1 MEECSVCDIS
11 ARYICTTCNIHLCE
25 DHQVVHK
32 SKKKDHNFHQLG
44 IELNS
49 EEIAKIV
56 ENLSLKIKI
65 AGECQVR
72 IMQETITLIKKIQ
85 SICMNAINTVRE
97 KEEKYI
103 RLLKIS
109 QQILLSEQMREIKS
123 ELEKTIEIK
132 VPTPDFNETED
143 FYKLSFLHE
152 QTMIKLEEVRD
163 ALADGRNFIFQGHK
177 DYVRALAI
185 TSDNKYI
192 ISGSNDKSVRIW
204 NIEVK
209 KEEAFHKDH
218 TGYVSSITSKMEP

>member
-1 MEECSVCDIS
+1 MKITRLCIKARKKTIILTNS
-11 ARYICTTCNIHLCE
+11 ASNLIL
-25 DHQVVHK
+25 
-32 SKKKDHNFHQLG
+32 
-44 IELNS
+44 

-109 QQILLSEQMREIKS
+109 QQRLLSEQMREIKS

-132 VPTPDFNETED
+132 LPTPDFNETED
-143 FYKLSFLHE
+143 FYKLSFLH
-152 QTMIKLEEVRD
+152 
-163 ALADGRNFIFQGHK
+163 
-177 DYVRALAI
+177 
-185 TSDNKYI
+185 
-192 ISGSNDKSVRIW
+192 
-204 NIEVK
+204 K
-209 KEEAFHKDH
+209 KQ
-218 TGYVSSITSKMEP
+218 